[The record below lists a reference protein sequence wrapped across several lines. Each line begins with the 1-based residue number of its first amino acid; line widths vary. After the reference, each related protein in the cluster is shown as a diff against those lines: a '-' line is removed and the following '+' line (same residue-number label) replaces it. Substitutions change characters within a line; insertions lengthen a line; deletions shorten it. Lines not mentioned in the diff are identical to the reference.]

1 MALRQFASAAYIDA
15 LIFGPTSL
23 KSSFIYLDIAKTY
36 LIGQK
41 PADLSHVDYYSRLSH
56 VCP

>member
-1 MALRQFASAAYIDA
+1 MAIRQMSSAAYIDA

-23 KSSFIYLDIAKTY
+23 QSSFVYLDIAKTF

-41 PADLSHVDYYSRLSH
+41 PTDLSHVDYYSRLSH
-56 VCP
+56 VS